1 MIERRKLKRYKLN
14 IPTLIELNNEKC
26 HVLFDMSTSN
36 ISAVGAFFHTKNALP
51 TGNLVKLTFKIHS
64 DKLKELTGAQGF
76 VKIKGRVVRSDHTGM
91 AVHFDK
97 QYQLM
102 GLRKL

>member
-1 MIERRKLKRYKLN
+1 MIERRKIKRYELN
-14 IPTLIELNNEKC
+14 IPTIIEVCKENNY
-26 HVLFDMSTSN
+26 VLFDIKTSN
-36 ISAVGAFFHTKNALP
+36 ISAIGAFFHTKNAFS
-51 TGNLVKLTFKIHS
+51 TGDRVKLTLKIHS
-64 DKLKELTGAQGF
+64 SKLKELTGAQGF
-76 VKIKGRVVRSDHTGM
+76 VKIKGRVIRSDHKGM